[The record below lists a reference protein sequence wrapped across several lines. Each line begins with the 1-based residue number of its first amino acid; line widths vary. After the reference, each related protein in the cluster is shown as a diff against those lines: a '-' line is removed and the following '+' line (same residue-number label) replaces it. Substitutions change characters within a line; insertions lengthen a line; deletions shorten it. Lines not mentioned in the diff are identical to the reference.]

1 MKMKKVELKVVTK
14 SLLLVVVAVG
24 VTFTACKK
32 VTSETLL
39 QKNDLSL
46 NKLGHQNSVN
56 SLSLDSAKKVRFQL
70 GTFSSSISN
79 FQDSATKAL
88 SILSD
93 VFSTK
98 EFKDSLLTYT
108 FVCSNGS
115 SNSCLASKP
124 KLHRYKCD
132 SVLQVITGQ
141 TVYDDLTAD
150 SVVNI
155 NLQVLASSGSSPYGY
170 TYVCSSTIYSYDWFL
185 KNNNRALPTT
195 QEYAVHLAHEFTH
208 TLGYVHSSNHTAA
221 QDLTSRIGRIVR
233 NILTKRANLAAIN
246 GQELHTLLGQDNF
259 KYMKIRVND
268 LPELS
273 TDFMTAYNSMK
284 SGFDSSNQTIT
295 YAYLQFIDS
304 TNAKLG
310 LRVVNSNNTYF
321 VITFNHTMAIDS
333 NGVATFAY
341 TGVNTANATNRARVQ
356 HLIDYLTSGSF
367 SLSFMSKSA
376 PAATIVGGGSLLTDP
391 ASYFYGI
398 MVDTL

>member
-1 MKMKKVELKVVTK
+1 MKMKKAKFKVVTK
-14 SLLLVVVAVG
+14 RLLLVVVAAVIA
-24 VTFTACKK
+24 FAACKK
-32 VTSETLL
+32 VSSETALE
-39 QKNDLSL
+39 KKDFGL
-46 NKLGHQNSVN
+46 NKLGNGN
-56 SLSLDSAKKVRFQL
+56 LEDPLSLDSGKKVRFQL

-88 SILSD
+88 AILSD

-98 EFKDSLLTYT
+98 EFKDSLLNYT

-115 SNSCLASKP
+115 TNPCLANKL
-124 KLHRYKCD
+124 KLHRNKCD
-132 SVLQVITGQ
+132 SVLQLIKGQ

-170 TYVCSSTIYSYDWFL
+170 TYVCGSTIYSYDWFL
-185 KNNNRALPTT
+185 KNNNRALPTS

-208 TLGYVHSSNHTAA
+208 TLGYVHSSNHTVA
-221 QDLTSRIGRIVR
+221 QDLTGRIGSIVR

-246 GQELHTLLGQDNF
+246 GQQLHTLLGQGDF

-268 LPELS
+268 LPQLS
-273 TDFMTAYNSMK
+273 TSFMTAYNSMK
-284 SGFDSSNQTIT
+284 AGFDASNQTIS
-295 YAYLQFIDS
+295 YAYLQFVDS
-304 TNAKLG
+304 TNVKLG

-321 VITFNHTMAIDS
+321 VITFNHTVAIDS

-341 TGVNTANATNRARVQ
+341 TGTNTANATNRARVQ
-356 HLIDYLTSGSF
+356 HLIDYITSGSF
-367 SLSFMSKSA
+367 SLSFMNRAA